1 MKTRTILIA
10 AALATVATVN
20 IAAVN
25 VATAAPAPAPTEA
38 SDDDDD
44 CEDIMDELKEL
55 TDQVKKEQ
63 AVPKSRLAS
72 CADTGQVLGIVKAS
86 RTVAAECYDASKK
99 RDDLFADFDKALQQ
113 LEGRINSTCK

>member
-1 MKTRTILIA
+1 MKMRTILIA

-20 IAAVN
+20 VAA
-25 VATAAPAPAPTEA
+25 AAPAPAPTEA

-44 CEDIMDELKEL
+44 CDDIMDELKEL
-55 TDQVKKEQ
+55 ADQVKKEQ
-63 AVPKSRLAS
+63 AAPKSRLAS
-72 CADTGQVLGIVKAS
+72 CADTGQVVGIIKAS
-86 RTVAAECYDASKK
+86 RATAAECYDAGKK